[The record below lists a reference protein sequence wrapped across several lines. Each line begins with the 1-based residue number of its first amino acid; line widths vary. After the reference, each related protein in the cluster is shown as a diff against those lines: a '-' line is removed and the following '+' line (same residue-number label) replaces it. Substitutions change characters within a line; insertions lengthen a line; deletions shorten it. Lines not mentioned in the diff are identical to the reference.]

1 MRPNVGRKACY
12 STAMPFARSLL
23 LVVLCAVQGGHA
35 ALAAPYVSQTGPGAF
50 PTLESVARKGTRSY
64 MPDGA
69 APTAPSDSSEAQAP
83 GSSDALDQCMATW
96 DAGTHI
102 SKSKWREICK
112 RQLNDLDTISAEPG
126 Q

>member
-1 MRPNVGRKACY
+1 
-12 STAMPFARSLL
+12 MPVTRSLL
-23 LVVLCAVQGGHA
+23 LVVLCAAQGGHV

-50 PTLESVARKGTRSY
+50 QIFESVARKGTRSY
-64 MPDGA
+64 MLDGA
-69 APTAPSDSSEAQAP
+69 APTAPADSSQEQDP

-112 RQLNDLDTISAEPG
+112 RQLNDRDTMSAEPG